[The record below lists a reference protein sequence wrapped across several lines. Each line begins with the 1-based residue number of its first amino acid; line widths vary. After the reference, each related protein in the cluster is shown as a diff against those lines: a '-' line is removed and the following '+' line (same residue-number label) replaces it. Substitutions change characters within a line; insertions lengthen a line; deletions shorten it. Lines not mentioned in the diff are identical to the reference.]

1 LRARTIGL
9 KVRFSDFTNLTKSK
23 TLAYGISGMH
33 DVFEIARELYLAL
46 KLDGSRIRLLG
57 VSLENLIDENEAVE
71 QLELGERESGWREA
85 QDAIDRAIARFG
97 RGSVQPARLIEE
109 GSQEDESEDPDIS
122 ER

>member
-1 LRARTIGL
+1 
-9 KVRFSDFTNLTKSK
+9 
-23 TLAYGISGMH
+23 
-33 DVFEIARELYLAL
+33 
-46 KLDGSRIRLLG
+46 LLG

-97 RGSVQPARLIEE
+97 RGSIQPARLIEE
-109 GSQEDESEDPDIS
+109 GSQEDERADPDIS